1 MKEQIE
7 EQLKTIDIFR
17 KMLVQNCDTRKD
29 AETTMVFLIKY
40 FVPTESKREQ
50 LKKEYNL
57 KSA

>member
-1 MKEQIE
+1 MEQIE

-17 KMLVQNCDTRKD
+17 RMLVPNCDTRKD
-29 AETTMVFLIKY
+29 AETTMVFLIEY